1 MVQNPYGIV
10 KSEWDKDLVIMFSEI
25 LSVFS
30 LYQDTYMVKIKSFQ
44 VAVVV
49 FETDF

>member
-10 KSEWDKDLVIMFSEI
+10 KSEWDKDLVMFSEI

-49 FETDF
+49 FET